1 MAEERV
7 KIAEIDIGVDK
18 LLSKAAET
26 KKRIAELQES
36 QKALKKETDN
46 LTNASQNQLEQFTKN
61 DIEQKKLSKEYRN
74 STKVLDAYIN
84 IQNQDIRTK
93 QQARDANSKLIAIAN
108 ELDSTNEDQAKLL
121 KKVNAEIDRNTDFI
135 KENASEYEKTKIN
148 IGNYKESVKEALH
161 ESGLFGEQT
170 ERVMNVFQSFS
181 PVFTNIRNEFQQ
193 GAEDIKNSTKATE
206 GMTMAQKAQQAATL
220 AGSGALKIFRASLI
234 ATGIG
239 AFVVILGSLVAYLAT
254 TQDGIDKVN
263 RVLTPLKE
271 VLGTLLGVVQDF
283 GKEIFEA
290 FSNPKQLIKDVGESI
305 KQNLINRFTALGK
318 IIKSVMNG
326 DWTGLKDGVLQATTG
341 VEDLTG
347 KLDKMGNKI
356 SEKFGEAWER
366 GKQIEKIQQ
375 NLNKTEAAYITQ
387 QQKLRKEFEQQKKLA
402 EDVNRPIAEREAAAK
417 RAIEAQEAISKGSI
431 ERIKQEAQILKL
443 KQMANDTSDAEKAEL
458 ATKLAEID
466 KALEEEAAKTTE
478 AQNKLNSI
486 RKEGA
491 AKQAEQA
498 QQAID
503 RNIQAQQEELALYL
517 AQQGTK
523 AKSLQEELK
532 IAEDVSKKKLSI
544 LEAEFNAG
552 KISKT
557 AYETAKLEITQEYAQ
572 KQADVAVQNAE
583 RELEA
588 FKNIHQSK
596 LDANQFLTDEL
607 FNQEQA
613 RLEKIA
619 EAEKEFH
626 KQRLDQG
633 VINQQEYN
641 EAIAQVNEE
650 TYQEQET
657 LRQEREAAKKEQE
670 AFELALKRE
679 NEMADFENRFELER
693 EREQRRYEAE
703 LAEAERLNADIT
715 EIEKKHARV
724 REEITKA
731 EKEAELNITKETF
744 GGVAKLIGEKTA
756 MGKAA
761 GIAEAFINTYQ
772 GINQVW
778 ASPSILPEPF
788 ATTQKVV
795 STGIVLKSGLESVK
809 KITGTKVPKA
819 ARGIVM
825 DINGRSHAQGGET
838 FYDAAGN
845 PIVEAQGGEKMVIL
859 KREASRELESLSALN
874 QKHGGV
880 SLKTPVS
887 YANNGGAVSLRGNS
901 VTIPKSAGI
910 DYDRLSG
917 LLSDA
922 VASKVN
928 SMKMGIPVNDINE
941 LNHKN
946 NVVQSGADL

>member
-18 LLSKAAET
+18 LVSKAGEV
-26 KKRIAELQES
+26 KKRLEE
-36 QKALKKETDN
+36 LKKSNRELKKDTDG
-46 LTNASQNQLEQFTKN
+46 LSNATGEQLKQFTLAEVEIKN
-61 DIEQKKLSKEYRN
+61 LSKEYNN
-74 STKVLDAYIN
+74 SRKVLDAYIN

-93 QQARDANSKLIAIAN
+93 QQARDANLKLIAIAN
-108 ELDSTNEDQAKLL
+108 ELDATNEDQAAIL
-121 KKVNAEIDRNTDFI
+121 KKVNKEIDDNTQFI
-135 KENASEYEKTKIN
+135 KDNASEYEKTKIN
-148 IGNYKESVKEALH
+148 VGNYQEAIKGALNELGIFGKYQQDVNNITSAGGPIITFLSTNLKQVK
-161 ESGLFGEQT
+161 
-170 ERVMNVFQSFS
+170 
-181 PVFTNIRNEFQQ
+181 
-193 GAEDIKNSTKATE
+193 DDYKKATAE
-206 GMTMAQKAQQAATL
+206 TYGMSKAQVAAHLTSTTL
-220 AGSGALKIFRASLI
+220 SAGLKILRLALI

-239 AFVVILGSLVAYLAT
+239 AFVVVLGSLVTYLAS

-271 VLGTLLGVVQDF
+271 VLGTLLGVIQDF
-283 GKEIFEA
+283 GREIFEA
-290 FSNPKQLIKDVGESI
+290 FSNPKQLIIDVGESI

-318 IIKSVMNG
+318 IIDAVMNG
-326 DWTGLKDGVLQATTG
+326 DWNGLKDGVLQATTG

-347 KLDKMGNKI
+347 KLDKMGDKI

-366 GKQIEKIQQ
+366 GKQIEEIQQ

-387 QQKLRKEFEQQKKLA
+387 QAKLRKEFEQQKKLA
-402 EDVNRPIAEREAAAK
+402 EDVNKPIAEREAAAAK
-417 RAIEAQEAISKGSI
+417 AIEAQEEISKGTI
-431 ERIKQEAQILKL
+431 ERIKQEAELLKL

-458 ATKLAEID
+458 ARKLAEID

-491 AKQAEQA
+491 AKQLEAA
-498 QQAID
+498 KAAID
-503 RNIQAQQEELALYL
+503 QNIEAQKEELDLFL
-517 AQQGTK
+517 AKQGVK
-523 AKSLQEELK
+523 AKSQQEELK
-532 IAEDVSKKKLSI
+532 IAEEISNKKLDI
-544 LEAEFNAG
+544 LEAEFRAG

-572 KQADVAVQNAE
+572 KQAEVAVANAE

-596 LDANQFLTDEL
+596 LDANQFLTEEL
-607 FNQEQA
+607 FNQEQN
-613 RLEKIA
+613 RLNRIA

-626 KQRLDQG
+626 KQRLEQG

-641 EAIAQVNEE
+641 DAIAQVNEE
-650 TYQEQET
+650 TYQEQKALTE
-657 LRQEREAAKKEQE
+657 EREAAKKEKE
-670 AFELALKRE
+670 AFELALRRE
-679 NEMADFENRFELER
+679 NEMANFENRFEMES

-715 EIEKKHARV
+715 EIERRHAKTRK
-724 REEITKA
+724 EIT
-731 EKEAELNITKETF
+731 EAEEAAKLDINKETF
-744 GGVAKLIGEKTA
+744 GGIAKLIGEKTA

-761 GIAEAFINTYQ
+761 GIAEAYINTYQ

-778 ASPSILPEPF
+778 ASPSLLPEPM
-788 ATTQKVV
+788 ATVQKVV

-819 ARGIVM
+819 ARGIVL
-825 DINGRSHAQGGET
+825 DINGKSHAQGGET
-838 FYDAAGN
+838 LYDQYGN

-859 KREASRELESLSALN
+859 KREASLELDTLSALN

-887 YANNGGAVSLRGNS
+887 YANNGGAVSLRGNTM
-901 VTIPKSAGI
+901 TIPKNAGF

-922 VASKVN
+922 VAAKVN

-946 NVVQSGADL
+946 AVVQSGADL

>member
-18 LLSKAAET
+18 LVSKTGEV
-26 KKRIAELQES
+26 KKKLEELR
-36 QKALKKETDN
+36 KANRELKKDTDG
-46 LTNASQNQLEQFTKN
+46 LSNATGEQLKQFTLAEVEIKN
-61 DIEQKKLSKEYRN
+61 LSKEYNN
-74 STKVLDAYIN
+74 SRKVLDAYIN

-93 QQARDANSKLIAIAN
+93 EQAREANLKLIAIAN
-108 ELDSTNEDQAKLL
+108 RLDTTNKDHEDAL
-121 KKVNAEIDRNTDFI
+121 KKINDEIDKNTDFI
-135 KENASEYEKTKIN
+135 KKNASEYEKTKIN
-148 IGNYKESVKEALH
+148 VGNYKESIKAAYQELGIFGKYQADVNNITSAGGPIINFVSTNLKQVKE
-161 ESGLFGEQT
+161 
-170 ERVMNVFQSFS
+170 
-181 PVFTNIRNEFQQ
+181 
-193 GAEDIKNSTKATE
+193 DYKKATAE
-206 GMTMAQKAQQAATL
+206 TYGMSKAQIAAHLTSTTL
-220 AGSGALKIFRASLI
+220 SAGLKVLRIALA

-239 AFVVILGSLVAYLAT
+239 LVVIALGSLVAYLAT
-254 TQDGIDKVN
+254 TQAGIDKLN

-271 VLGTLLGVVQDF
+271 VMGTLLGVVQDF

-326 DWTGLKDGVLQATTG
+326 DWDGLKDGVLQATTG

-347 KLDKMGNKI
+347 KLDKMGEKI
-356 SEKFGEAWER
+356 SDKFGEAWER

-375 NLNKTEAAYITQ
+375 NLNKTEAAYIKQ
-387 QQKLRKEFEQQKKLA
+387 QAQLRKEFEQQKKLA
-402 EDVNRPIAEREAAAK
+402 EDVNKPIAEREAAAAK
-417 RAIEAQEAISKGSI
+417 AIEAQEEISKGTI
-431 ERIKQEAQILKL
+431 ERIKQEAQLLKL

-458 ATKLAEID
+458 ARKLAEID

-498 QQAID
+498 REAVE
-503 RNIQAQQEELALYL
+503 RNLTAQKEELDLFL
-517 AQQGTK
+517 AKQGIK
-523 AKSLQEELK
+523 AKTLQEELK
-532 IAEDVSKKKLSI
+532 VAEDVSKKKLEI
-544 LEAEFNAG
+544 LEAEFRAG

-557 AYETAKLEITQEYAQ
+557 AYETEKLNITQEYAQ
-572 KQADVAVQNAE
+572 KQAEVAVANAE

-588 FKNIHQSK
+588 FKSIHQSK
-596 LDANQFLTDEL
+596 LDANEFLTEEL
-607 FNQEQA
+607 FNQEQH
-613 RLEKIA
+613 RLERIA
-619 EAEKEFH
+619 EKEKEFH
-626 KQRLDQG
+626 KRRLEQG
-633 VINQQEYN
+633 VINRQEYN
-641 EAIAQVNEE
+641 DAIALVDEE
-650 TYQEQET
+650 TYQEQKALTE
-657 LRQEREAAKKEQE
+657 ERAAAKKEQE

-703 LAEAERLNADIT
+703 LEEAQRLNADIT

-724 REEITKA
+724 RQDIT
-731 EKEAELNITKETF
+731 EAEENAKLDMSKETF
-744 GGVAKLIGEKTA
+744 GGIAKLIGEKTA

-761 GIAEAFINTYQ
+761 GVAEAFMNTYQ
-772 GINQVW
+772 GVTQVW
-778 ASPSILPEPF
+778 KNESILPEPF
-788 ATTQKVV
+788 ATAQKVI
-795 STGIVLKSGLESVK
+795 STGVVLKSGLEAVK
-809 KITGTKVPKA
+809 KITATKVPKA
-819 ARGIVM
+819 ARGIVL
-825 DINGRSHAQGGET
+825 DINGKSHAQGGET
-838 FYDAAGN
+838 FYDADGN

-859 KREASRELESLSALN
+859 KREASRELDTLSALN

-901 VTIPKSAGI
+901 VTIPKNAGI

-922 VASKVN
+922 VAAKVN
-928 SMKMGIPVNDINE
+928 SVKMGIPVNDINE

-946 NVVQSGADL
+946 AVVQSGADL